1 MPPQPR
7 SLWAQPKVMLGFVT
21 IFLVLGAEAGLFSL
35 FRNYLEDPSVAGVS
49 SRASQ
54 QLFTVYFAIF
64 AFGRLAGSWIQKRVK
79 PAYTLAFNAVAAV
92 APGLGLNGCQR
103 KSGYRLDHAGGI
115 FRFDF
120 LPHALFAGH

>member
-1 MPPQPR
+1 
-7 SLWAQPKVMLGFVT
+7 MLGFVT

-54 QLFTVYFAIF
+54 QFFTVYFAIF
-64 AFGRLAGSWIQKRVK
+64 AFGRLAGSFIQKRVK

-92 APGLGLNGCQR
+92 LLVFVLMVAKGNP
-103 KSGYRLDHAGGI
+103 GYRLDHAGGI

-120 LPHALFAGH
+120 LSHTLFAGH